1 MMRPG
6 RGTIWRIERAAT
18 LLPLPLSPTTQRV
31 LPRFRLKL
39 ASSTALMV
47 PKPVSNQVL
56 RFFTSRSMSSE
67 AGGLSG
73 AGSVIAPQR
82 WL

>member
-6 RGTIWRIERAAT
+6 RGTICRIERAAT
-18 LLPLPLSPTTQRV
+18 LLPLPLSPTTQSV

-39 ASSTALMV
+39 AILHRLVV

-56 RFFTSRSMSSE
+56 RFFTSSKHVVI
-67 AGGLSG
+67 G
-73 AGSVIAPQR
+73 AGSFIVPSA